1 MPAGA
6 IIGGSLIGAAT
17 SLIGGHQAAS
27 AADQASRR
35 ARDTELQMYNQNRA
49 DLAPYRQAGY
59 GALNEVQNLY
69 MGSAADR
76 SGAMSRFET
85 SPNYEFV
92 RDEGLRGLENL
103 GSARGGQLSGNAL
116 RGATAFSS
124 NLASGEFNN
133 YVTRL
138 FGIAGLGQGAVN
150 TGVQAGANTAGNLS
164 QIYMNQGNAR
174 ASAYMGAAGGVN
186 NAIQGGLQNWAF
198 NTYMNQGSNSGGHG

>member
-1 MPAGA
+1 
-6 IIGGSLIGAAT
+6 
-17 SLIGGHQAAS
+17 
-27 AADQASRR
+27 
-35 ARDTELQMYNQNRA
+35 
-49 DLAPYRQAGY
+49 
-59 GALNEVQNLY
+59 
-69 MGSAADR
+69 
-76 SGAMSRFET
+76 MSRFET